1 MSEQLTQHDIKRLFN
16 LLNDELKN
24 QSVEGELYLV
34 GGAVMCLVYNARPAT
49 KDVDA
54 LFQPTKKLRQA
65 AAKVGLQAGIKGDW
79 LNDAVK
85 GYVSNQGKFNIFLE
99 LSHLRIFV
107 SRPDYLL
114 AMKCLALRIG
124 EEFHDLN
131 DIRYLLRYLNIT
143 TYQNALDVI
152 TRYYP
157 LERFPQKTLYALE
170 ELVEEGNM

>member
-1 MSEQLTQHDIKRLFN
+1 MSQQFTQHDIKRLFN
-16 LLNDELKN
+16 LLNNELKD
-24 QSVEGELYLV
+24 QSLEGELYLV

-49 KDVDA
+49 KDIDA
-54 LFQPTKKLRQA
+54 LFQPTQKLREA
-65 AAKVGLQAGIKGDW
+65 AAKIGAQMGIKSDW

-85 GYVSNQGKFNIFLE
+85 GYLSKQGKFDTFLE
-99 LSHLRIFV
+99 LSHLRVFV

-143 TYQNALDVI
+143 SYQDALNII
-152 TRYYP
+152 TQYYP

-170 ELVEEGNM
+170 ELIEE

>member
-16 LLNDELKN
+16 LLNEELKN

-114 AMKCLALRIG
+114 
-124 EEFHDLN
+124 
-131 DIRYLLRYLNIT
+131 
-143 TYQNALDVI
+143 
-152 TRYYP
+152 
-157 LERFPQKTLYALE
+157 
-170 ELVEEGNM
+170 

>member
-1 MSEQLTQHDIKRLFN
+1 MALNLTRQDIKRLFN
-16 LLNDELKN
+16 LLNEELKR
-24 QSVEGELYLV
+24 QALEGELYLV

-54 LFQPTKKLRQA
+54 LFQPAKKLREI
-65 AAKVGLQAGIKGDW
+65 AAKIGAKMNLKANW

-85 GYVSNQGKFNIFLE
+85 GYLSDRGEFESFLE
-99 LSHLRIFV
+99 LNHLRVFV

-124 EEFHDLN
+124 EEFYDLN
-131 DIRYLLRYLNIT
+131 DVRYLLRYLNIT
-143 TYQNALDVI
+143 TYQEALDII

-157 LERFPQKTLYALE
+157 LQRFPQKTLYALE
-170 ELVEEGNM
+170 ELIEAAV